1 MKKLMIAALMMLS
14 TSAVFAGDSD
24 ALKAILKTKTYSEAA
39 SLVKSSV
46 NSLATPA
53 EKAKAYNYL
62 VDLAMKKVAH
72 EQATIQANQLVA
84 QLKTGKE
91 QPYDTLSY
99 YKGIYDAISNAIEC
113 DKYDNMADEKG
124 KIKPKFHQAN
134 QNKLYALRTE
144 LINAGQKYGE
154 SNKQEAFNNFALYV
168 ESASSNLFKE
178 IAAAKAPDQ
187 YLGEVARV
195 AAVYAFQNKDMDKA
209 NKYVDVAL
217 TDTAS
222 YKQALDLKIYL
233 ASQSLKTKSDSI
245 QFANTLQGLYDKD
258 PKNDMVFSQ
267 LAAVYQAVGKTAE
280 SAKLIADRLAAD
292 PNNYAALALKAQ
304 NAMNSATADPAK
316 YDEAI
321 ENFKKAITVKPKDD
335 ALIYTYL
342 AFCINAKAAACQK
355 AAEQK
360 ALMTESVGYLE
371 TARDLDPNRQR
382 ANWAYPLYQCY
393 YTLYGANDSRTKE
406 MEALVK

>member
-217 TDTAS
+217 TDTTS

-280 SAKLIADRLAAD
+280 SAKLIADRLTAD

-321 ENFKKAITVKPKDD
+321 ENFKKAIAVKPKDD

-360 ALMTESVGYLE
+360 TLMTESVGYLE
-371 TARDLDPNRQR
+371 TARDLDPDRQR

>member
-24 ALKAILKTKTYSEAA
+24 ALKAILKAKTYSEAA

-62 VDLAMKKVAH
+62 VDLAMKKVAR
-72 EQATIQANQLVA
+72 EQATMQANQLVA
-84 QLKTGKE
+84 QLKTGKV
-91 QPYDTLSY
+91 QPYDTLGY
-99 YKGIYDAISNAIEC
+99 YKGIYDAIANAIEC
-113 DKYDNMADEKG
+113 DKYDNMPDVKG
-124 KIKPKFHQAN
+124 KVKPKFHQAN

-144 LINAGQKYGE
+144 LINAGQNYGE
-154 SNKQEAFNNFALYV
+154 GNKQEAFNNFALYV
-168 ESASSNLFKE
+168 ESAKSNLFKE
-178 IAAAKAPDQ
+178 IAVAKAPDQ

-217 TDTAS
+217 ADTSS

-280 SAKLIADRLAAD
+280 SAKLISDRLSAD

-304 NAMNSATADPAK
+304 NAMNSATTDPTK

-321 ENFKKAITVKPKDD
+321 ENFKKAIAIKPKDD
-335 ALIYTYL
+335 ALVYTYL

-360 ALMTESVGYLE
+360 AMMTESVGYLE
-371 TARDLDPNRQR
+371 TARDLDPDRQR